1 MLTKRISKIKFIV
14 AIFLIA
20 FGAIGRIILKDI
32 PNVETVM
39 VASLLAGSLLGGVY
53 TVIVPLSIVA
63 LTDMYIGNDLI
74 LIFTWSAWAMI
85 GFFGWLVRKKRG
97 YSYKFILSL
106 TGMGIAASLF
116 FYLYTNFG
124 VWLLW
129 DMYPHNF
136 AGLVQCYIMALPFLS
151 NNLVSDFILI
161 PSISTLLLFILKH
174 QIDLSKLV
182 TISLRIKKTLGNI
195 GFKSYNNPSSYSK
208 K

>member
-1 MLTKRISKIKFIV
+1 MLDKRISKIKLLV
-14 AIFLIA
+14 AISLIA

-39 VASLLAGSLLGGVY
+39 VASLLAGSLLGGAY

-63 LTDMYIGNDLI
+63 LTDIYIGNDLI

-136 AGLVQCYIMALPFLS
+136 AGLVQCYIMALPFLR

-161 PSISTLLLFILKH
+161 PSISALLLFILKH

-182 TISLRIKKTLGNI
+182 TISLRIKETLGNI
-195 GFKSYNNPSSYSK
+195 GFKSYNNPSSHSK

>member
-1 MLTKRISKIKFIV
+1 MLAKRISKIKLII

-39 VASLLAGSLLGGVY
+39 VASLLAGSLLGGAY
-53 TVIVPLSIVA
+53 TVIVPLTIIA

-129 DMYPHNF
+129 DMYPHTLL
-136 AGLVQCYIMALPFLS
+136 GLIQCYFMGLPFLR
-151 NNLVSDFILI
+151 NNLVSDLIFIPTTSAALV
-161 PSISTLLLFILKH
+161 LFLKYY
-174 QIDLSKLV
+174 S
-182 TISLRIKKTLGNI
+182 IKKRAIYACKQKT
-195 GFKSYNNPSSYSK
+195 
-208 K
+208 

>member
-1 MLTKRISKIKFIV
+1 MSPKQLSKTKLSL

-39 VASLLAGSLLGGVY
+39 VASLLAGSLLGGAY
-53 TVIVPLSIVA
+53 TVIVPLTIIA

-74 LIFTWSAWAMI
+74 LLFTWSAWAII
-85 GFFGWLVRKKRG
+85 GFFGWLVRKKRR
-97 YSYKFILSL
+97 YSYRFILIL
-106 TGMGIAASLF
+106 TGMGIISSLF

-136 AGLVQCYIMALPFLS
+136 AGLIQCYIMGLPFLK
-151 NNLVSDFILI
+151 NNIVSDFIFI
-161 PSISTLLLFILKH
+161 PSLTAFLLLILKYKTYFGH
-174 QIDLSKLV
+174 FWKKMTAKKEKIYVSKQK
-182 TISLRIKKTLGNI
+182 I
-195 GFKSYNNPSSYSK
+195 
-208 K
+208 